1 MATNYFDE
9 WVNISNF
16 YIERLSQ
23 AANKIATDPS
33 KSLEAICELVDVS
46 DFPDEAKQMLYGRA
60 ATNLENAVGQL
71 NPDPTNPINNYVK
84 VYQLILQILSEIAQE
99 AAENDLKNK
108 MGWREHAKA
117 YATAATGLGRDMNEL
132 VQKVPLYLIVAY
144 NSGKVDK
151 SEIEKLFEER
161 RARYVRYAA

>member
-16 YIERLSQ
+16 YIERLGQ

-46 DFPDEAKQMLYGRA
+46 DFPDEAKQMLYGRPA
-60 ATNLENAVGQL
+60 DVLEKTINQL
-71 NPDPTNPINNYVK
+71 KTDPTNPIASYATVH
-84 VYQLILQILSEIAQE
+84 QTILQFLSEIAQE

-151 SEIEKLFEER
+151 SAIEKYLSGPQHPQII
-161 RARYVRYAA
+161 